1 MATQAGWDP
10 LRDLLNVQK
19 RMNELFESALARTDF
34 DTGQDLDSW
43 SPVCDVFETPQ
54 SLVICLELPGL
65 SQDQI
70 DLRLDGDELVVQGDR
85 EMDRESAGDQFHR
98 VERSYGKFSR
108 RFHLPSTVDRD
119 SVEATYNAGVLRIV
133 LSNRPETLPES
144 VRVEINPP
152 G

>member
-1 MATQAGWDP
+1 MN
-10 LRDLLNVQK
+10 RIK
-19 RMNELFESALARTDF
+19 RS
-34 DTGQDLDSW
+34 
-43 SPVCDVFETPQ
+43 
-54 SLVICLELPGL
+54 
-65 SQDQI
+65 
-70 DLRLDGDELVVQGDR
+70 LDGDELVVQGDR

-108 RFHLPSTVDRD
+108 RFHLPSTVERE
-119 SVEATYNAGVLRIV
+119 SVEATYDAGVLRIV

>member
-1 MATQAGWDP
+1 MPHEGPWDP
-10 LRDLLNVQK
+10 MKELMTVQK
-19 RMNELFESALARTDF
+19 RMNKLFESAMGMTDF
-34 DTGQDLDSW
+34 ETHEDVDTW

-98 VERSYGKFSR
+98 VERSYGKISR
-108 RFHLPSTVDRD
+108 RFHLPSTVERE
-119 SVEATYNAGVLRIV
+119 SVEATYDAGVLRIV

-144 VRVEINPP
+144 VRVEINPSD
-152 G
+152 